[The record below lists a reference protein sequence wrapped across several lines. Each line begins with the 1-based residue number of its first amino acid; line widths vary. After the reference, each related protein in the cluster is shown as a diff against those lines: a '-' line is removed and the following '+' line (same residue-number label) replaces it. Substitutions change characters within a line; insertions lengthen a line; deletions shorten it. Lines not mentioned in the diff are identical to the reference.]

1 MHIKRKTYG
10 TLVLL
15 ILISLICVI
24 KQPSNNIYF
33 NVALENKANTSF
45 VGQLFYDLGEG
56 YNENLSSTS
65 FLTSEGYKIKINE
78 SWFSNAVGLR
88 WDPLYIQKNIEVK
101 EISLSRGNRKILYI
115 SGDKLKSHLSIG
127 NDISDIKL
135 VSKNKIEIVPSGND
149 PNCFFSN
156 KLISDMKDALNIS
169 IIINKILK
177 IAFLTIIIIINLI
190 TSDEKLKTRIIKIK
204 NTISI
209 EKKYVIILIFM
220 FPAFLV
226 YWRYIMG
233 IEYYYFKDIANDTYF
248 QTLPMMHYN
257 AEYFKEFHKFPL
269 WSFSSGLGHDYFLQ
283 LLDPFNM
290 LITLLGSNAVERLPG
305 IMQFIKVVLAGGFF
319 YLFLRELKT
328 SKHTSLIISLG
339 YAFCGPSIARGTW
352 LRYTDEAVFVALLL
366 FAFELFYQKKNV
378 ILLPISLALLFS
390 AFPGY
395 YLFLYTGILLC
406 YTLFR
411 YASENIFSWR
421 GIGSLYLRLLP
432 LFMCGI
438 AIAGIYLI
446 PSTFSDLFVGNRIS
460 TLSFNFKNIFQNI
473 FTLHDERTLLT
484 SYIRTLSNSGM
495 GNALNYQGKNNILD
509 DPTYYCGLITLIV
522 LPQLFKDINR
532 KKKIWYGLAICLVVA
547 YMISS
552 GIVFIASAMIGY
564 SFKISSFWIVPVILF
579 LSAKALDNILM
590 KNKANIYLLVI
601 TSLLT
606 SLPAVI
612 LILLDYNGIDKK
624 YVTLSLGF
632 IFIYTICIMYRKIQ
646 VFNLKQVVLV
656 FTIMEVVLFSYT
668 IVNDRI
674 FVTDSDLHYGYNDAN
689 TSILENL
696 DKKEKNSFYRI
707 SKNYDSVFLS
717 DALYQGYQGTQSYI
731 GGTGNS
737 KSMVDFLNNIGAPL
751 LFGNDHY
758 ILGFNGY
765 TELNTLFGIQYIL
778 SDCENI
784 TEYGYK
790 KTILENENTVFEN
803 QYDLPLGYC
812 YDEYISENDF
822 TKMTLDEKRKIMLHA
837 CVLND
842 EDVKLQKFD
851 YKKFQENVEQS
862 KLGNI
867 LFESQNY
874 VVGNEIDT
882 TKSKNDVLNISFEFD
897 NALTQYEVANLCFTY
912 NDGTEK
918 SIKFAIDGINHKFS
932 FDLMNQNIKS
942 IAIVYSENA
951 NLQIQDL
958 KITELSAEN
967 YYSNY
972 QDTVK
977 NRKEDVFNITSFEQD
992 KIKGRIS
999 LDRDKM
1005 VFFSIPYDKGWEITV
1020 DGKKQTLETVNLAF
1034 MGIEL
1039 PEGDHTIL
1047 LKYKPPLYTPSILIS
1062 IAGCLGLFILI
1073 LNHKKIIGMGNNND

>member
-1 MHIKRKTYG
+1 MYSKRKTYG
-10 TLVLL
+10 TLVLFIL
-15 ILISLICVI
+15 ILFIFVI
-24 KQPSNNIYF
+24 KKPVDNIYF
-33 NVALENKANTSF
+33 HVNLENNTDNSLA
-45 VGQLFYDLGEG
+45 GQLYYDLGEG
-56 YNENLSSTS
+56 YSEQLSTTS
-65 FLTSEGYKIKINE
+65 MITLEGYEIKINE
-78 SWFSNAVGLR
+78 SWLSKAVGLR
-88 WDPLYIQKNIEVK
+88 WDPLQMHKNIEVK
-101 EISLSRGNRKILYI
+101 EICVSRGNRKIFKI
-115 SGDKLKSHLSIG
+115 SGYDLKESLMIGYDISEIKIGLENKVEIVSNG
-127 NDISDIKL
+127 NDPYCFFNNELISDI
-135 VSKNKIEIVPSGND
+135 
-149 PNCFFSN
+149 SN
-156 KLISDMKDALNIS
+156 ALNIS
-169 IIINKILK
+169 ILINKLIL
-177 IAFLTIIIIINLI
+177 IALLLIIIIFNLI
-190 TSDEKLKTRIIKIK
+190 ISDEKLTIISKRIKG
-204 NTISI
+204 TISNKRKI
-209 EKKYVIILIFM
+209 IIILIFVT
-220 FPAFLV
+220 PAFLI
-226 YWRYIMG
+226 YWQYLAG
-233 IEYYYFKDIANDTYF
+233 IRYYYFKDIANDSYF

-290 LITLLGSNAVERLPG
+290 LITLLGPNAVELLPG

-319 YLFLRELKT
+319 YFFLRQLKT
-328 SKHTSLIISLG
+328 SNYTSLIIALG

-378 ILLPISLALLFS
+378 ILLPISIALLFS

-411 YASENIFSWR
+411 YASENIFCWR
-421 GIGSLYLRLLP
+421 GLGSLYLRLLP

-446 PSTFSDLFVGNRIS
+446 PSTYSDLFVGNRVS
-460 TLSFNFKNIFQNI
+460 TLSLNIKDIVQKI
-473 FTLHDERTLLT
+473 FSLHDKNTLIT
-484 SYIRTLSNSGM
+484 SYIRTISNAGM
-495 GNALNYQGKNNILD
+495 GNAINYKGAFNILEG
-509 DPTYYCGLITLIV
+509 PSYYCGLISLII
-522 LPQLFKDINR
+522 LPQLYKSLN
-532 KKKIWYGLAICLVVA
+532 KKKKLWYGLGIFLVLS
-547 YMISS
+547 YMLSV
-552 GIVFIASAMIGY
+552 GIVYVASATVGY
-564 SFKISSFWIVPVILF
+564 SFKVSSFWIIPVILF
-579 LSAKALDNILM
+579 LSAKALDNVLM
-590 KNKANIYLLVI
+590 SNKCN
-601 TSLLT
+601 TSLLVST
-606 SLPAVI
+606 CLLISFPATF
-612 LILLDYNGIDKK
+612 LILSDYEGIDKK
-624 YVTLSLGF
+624 YVLLSLGF
-632 IFIYTICIMYRKIQ
+632 IFLYLICFIHRKLKP
-646 VFNLKQVVLV
+646 FNLKKVLLII
-656 FTIMEVVLFSYT
+656 TMMEVVLFSYN

-674 FVTDSDLHYGYNDAN
+674 FVTESDLHYGYKDAN
-689 TSILENL
+689 SAILENL
-696 DKKEKNSFYRI
+696 DKKEKNNFYRI

-737 KSMVDFLNNIGAPL
+737 KIMVDFLKNIGSPL
-751 LFGNDHY
+751 FLGNDHY

-778 SDCENI
+778 SDCNNI

-790 KTILENENTVFEN
+790 KTILENEYTVFEN

-822 TKMTLDEKRKIMLHA
+822 AKMTLDEKRKIMLHA

-842 EDVKLQKFD
+842 EEVKLQKFD

-882 TKSKNDVLNISFEFD
+882 TKSKSDVLNISFEFD

-992 KIKGRIS
+992 KIKGTIS

-1062 IAGCLGLFILI
+1062 IAGCFGLFILI